1 MLHDL
6 QNLSTAPTPQDEDE
20 VIGEVE
26 EDNEDHQGIINKG
39 DNNYAIQYTVY
50 KN

>member
-1 MLHDL
+1 MIIHVHCMIL

-39 DNNYAIQYTVY
+39 E
-50 KN
+50 